1 MELFEKFLE
10 YLKTETVIVENDN
23 GVEFQL
29 PFLGL
34 RNDYICLSFD
44 KKTQELRTEV
54 DVNGNLLRCQKIN
67 SDNFGEMFLKLL
79 QEIVVVNGLINF
91 QRLKLPR

>member
-10 YLKTETVIVENDN
+10 YLKKETVVVENDN

-54 DVNGNLLRCQKIN
+54 DDNLWRCQKIN
-67 SDNFGEMFLKLL
+67 SNNFGEMFFKLL
-79 QEIVVVNGLINF
+79 QEVVVVNGLINF
-91 QRLKLPR
+91 HRFKLPR